1 MISSAEKAASLFW
14 RTSVFALS
22 SQVSASPISALKSV
36 CIYFAFASFCILL
49 SAPVWPFSDRF
60 CMFLFS
66 SILRALPDSRIQYI
80 VKQVCHQI
88 ACNDQNCSKNNRAL

>member
-1 MISSAEKAASLFW
+1 MSHTELPVPNTQKSGALIICLHAGIRREFQDYLSA
-14 RTSVFALS
+14 
-22 SQVSASPISALKSV
+22 
-36 CIYFAFASFCILL
+36 LL

>member
-22 SQVSASPISALKSV
+22 SQVSASPIWALKSV
-36 CIYFAFASFCILL
+36 I
-49 SAPVWPFSDRF
+49 
-60 CMFLFS
+60 FLFS

-80 VKQVCHQI
+80 VKQVCHQV
-88 ACNDQNCSKNNRAL
+88 ACNDQNGSKNNRAL